1 MITFDFTHK
10 IVFVTGATGNL
21 GAAAADAF
29 AAAGAH
35 LILADR
41 RADRLSQRFPQLAAD
56 PRHLLLPGFDVSDPE
71 IIAAGVAAAQARFG
85 RIDVLANSVGGYRA
99 GAPVHE
105 TSPADWDFMMNL
117 NARTAFLLS
126 RAVIPGMIAQGSGKI
141 IHVSSRAGLAGGANA
156 AAYSASKAALLRL
169 VESLAAETKAH
180 GVNVN
185 CILPGVI
192 DTPQNRQDMPGAD
205 FDRWVSPSALAGVML
220 FLASDMAAPI
230 HGAAIPAYGL
240 S

>member
-10 IVFVTGATGNL
+10 IVFVTGAAGNL
-21 GAAAADAF
+21 GAAAAAAF

-41 RADRLSQRFPQLAAD
+41 ATDRLPARFPDLAAD
-56 PRHLLLPGFDVSDPE
+56 PRHLLLPGFDVGDPDS
-71 IIAAGVAAAQARFG
+71 IAAGVAAAMARFG

-99 GAPVHE
+99 GSPVHE
-105 TSPADWDFMMNL
+105 TAPADWDLMMNL

-126 RAVIPGMIAQGSGKI
+126 RAVVPGMIAQRWGKI
-141 IHVSSRAGLAGGANA
+141 IHVASRAALAGGANA
-156 AAYSASKAALLRL
+156 AAYSAAKAALLRL

-185 CILPGVI
+185 CILPGTI
-192 DTPQNRQDMPGAD
+192 DTPENRRAMPTAD
-205 FDRWVSPSALAGVML
+205 TGRWVAPADLANIFL
-220 FLASDMAAPI
+220 FLASDGAAAI

-240 S
+240 G